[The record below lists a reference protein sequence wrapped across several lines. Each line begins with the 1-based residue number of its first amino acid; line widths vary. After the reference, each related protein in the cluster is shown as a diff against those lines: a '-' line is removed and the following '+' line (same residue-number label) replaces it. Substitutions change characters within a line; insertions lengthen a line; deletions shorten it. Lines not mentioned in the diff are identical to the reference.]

1 MTFRLRLTLLFV
13 ASLAI
18 LGALIAGVTYLSVQ
32 QRLAQQD
39 RNAATQLARTAAL
52 AADEEIALDRLAGA
66 GDRIWIVNGRG
77 QVVGH
82 SFHAAGKTLAAVHTA
97 VAGATAAGMTTA
109 TAPTASGG
117 AAIVVHSDAQ
127 TRSALAALRRT
138 LVFALLAGI
147 VLAAVAGMVLASR
160 ALRPVDRMRE
170 EVDEI
175 PGQDLDRRLHVG
187 RNDELGRLAR
197 AFNRLLAR
205 VEAASRVQEQFIADA
220 SHELK
225 TPITAIEGH
234 ARIVLRAIDRGD
246 RTLARESADVVAR
259 QSHRIA
265 LTLRELLEL
274 AQAGEAPPPTEPV
287 RLDVVVRDATDEA
300 QALAPDR
307 AIRAS
312 VVPATVLGDP
322 DRLRELVSV
331 LVDNAL
337 KYSPPERPVEIGV
350 STSNGRGPVLTVRD
364 HGPGLSEAELSAVF
378 ARFARGTAATGVP
391 GSGLG
396 LPIARAIADRHG
408 ATISLSAAAGGGA
421 IAEVRF
427 PAAGATRA

>member
-52 AADEEIALDRLAGA
+52 AADEEIALDRLAGS

-77 QVVGH
+77 QVAGH
-82 SFHAAGKTLAAVHTA
+82 SFHAAGRTLAAVHTA
-97 VAGATAAGMTTA
+97 VASATAAGMTTA

-117 AAIVVHSDAQ
+117 VAIVVHSDAQ
-127 TRSALAALRRT
+127 TRSALSALRRT

-287 RLDVVVRDATDEA
+287 RLDVVVQDATDEA

-322 DRLRELVSV
+322 DRLRELVV
-331 LVDNAL
+331 GAGGQRAQVQ
-337 KYSPPERPVEIGV
+337 P
-350 STSNGRGPVLTVRD
+350 
-364 HGPGLSEAELSAVF
+364 
-378 ARFARGTAATGVP
+378 
-391 GSGLG
+391 
-396 LPIARAIADRHG
+396 ARATSRDCRVDVER
-408 ATISLSAAAGGGA
+408 S
-421 IAEVRF
+421 R
-427 PAAGATRA
+427 AGADGP

>member
-1 MTFRLRLTLLFV
+1 MRSTGW
-13 ASLAI
+13 LAP
-18 LGALIAGVTYLSVQ
+18 
-32 QRLAQQD
+32 
-39 RNAATQLARTAAL
+39 
-52 AADEEIALDRLAGA
+52 
-66 GDRIWIVNGRG
+66 GDRIWIVNGHG
-77 QVVGH
+77 QVIGH
-82 SFHAAGKTLAAVHTA
+82 SFHAAGTTLAAVHGA
-97 VAGATAAGMTTA
+97 VANATAAGMSTA
-109 TAPTASGG
+109 TVPTASGG

-127 TRSALAALRRT
+127 TRSALSALRRT

-175 PGQDLDRRLHVG
+175 PGQDLDRRLRVG

-246 RTLARESADVVAR
+246 STLARESADVVAR

-274 AQAGEAPPPTEPV
+274 AQTGEASPPTEPV
-287 RLDVVVRDATDEA
+287 RLDVVVQDATDEA

-307 AIRAS
+307 SIRAS

-337 KYSPPERPVEIGV
+337 KYSPPERPVEIAV
-350 STSNGRGPVLTVRD
+350 STSNGRGPVLRSATTGPDCPKPNSTPSLRASRAGPPPPACPAVASGCRS
-364 HGPGLSEAELSAVF
+364 HGRSPIATAPPSRCRPPSAV
-378 ARFARGTAATGVP
+378 ARSPKSGSRPPGRPGRSSATAPAKSQGPRVT
-391 GSGLG
+391 LA
-396 LPIARAIADRHG
+396 ARAL
-408 ATISLSAAAGGGA
+408 TSAAPNPIGRPRCWPRPSPKPSL
-421 IAEVRF
+421 E
-427 PAAGATRA
+427 